1 MSVLIYPGSFDPF
14 TVGHLDIARRA
25 SRLCDML
32 YIAVLQNP
40 DKKSA
45 FTPAERV
52 RMIEACVQ
60 DLPNVQV
67 DSHSGLLADYYRRTG
82 AVGAVRGLRGER
94 DVQYEIE
101 QAMGNRLFEPDY
113 EVLFIPCRP
122 DYGWISSSLVREAA
136 RLGGDISNLV
146 PAVNVRRVRD
156 RLFAVEQ
163 PSED

>member
-25 SRLCDML
+25 SRLCGTL
-32 YIAVLQNP
+32 YVAVLPNP
-40 DKKSA
+40 DKQSA
-45 FTPAERV
+45 FTPEERV

-60 DLPNVQV
+60 DLPNVRV
-67 DSHSGLLADYYRRTG
+67 ECHGGLLADYYRRTG
-82 AVGAVRGLRGER
+82 AVGAVRGLRGAR
-94 DVQYEIE
+94 DVQYELE
-101 QAMGNRLFEPDY
+101 QAMGNRLFEPGY

-122 DYGWISSSLVREAA
+122 DYSWISSSLVREVA

-146 PAVNVRRVRD
+146 PAVNVRRVRE
-156 RLFAVEQ
+156 RLFAGEQ